1 MAMSKSE
8 AVVTSGSESVLKPG
22 SLSVKRF
29 LNYLKGDRVI
39 WIITLLMLAFSL
51 VTVFSFVPVL
61 VKVEGGTPFKY
72 LFKHFIYIL
81 ISFAAMFWIHRQDSK
96 YFSQVS
102 KFALILG
109 IGLLLLTLLLPNE
122 VNNAKRWIRVPFIG
136 LTFQASDFA
145 KLALVVYLSKQLVK
159 RKDQFKDWKEGF
171 VPIVLPIVIVCGLIV
186 KDNFSTAGIVF
197 MLAIGLLFLGRFP
210 FSRIMAIF
218 AMAIGGLFLI
228 VLIHKAVPD
237 LNLLPRYTTWEN
249 RILNRMDT
257 ESNVVD
263 NAQAVNAQLAIY
275 NGKIFGQGV
284 GDGKLKEYLP
294 EAYADFYYSSFVEE
308 FGSLSAIVL
317 TMAYL
322 ILLFRIFRIGLKAEN
337 LFETYFCIGIGM
349 LLITQASVNMLV
361 CTGVFPVTGQNMP
374 LLAMGGSAMI
384 MTCMA
389 IGMVQSIAAKQEKGT
404 PKTKEESGDNELI
417 NEDE

>member
-1 MAMSKSE
+1 MSNSE
-8 AVVTSGSESVLKPG
+8 TVVTSGSETMLKPG

-81 ISFAAMFWIHRQDSK
+81 ISFAAMFWVHRQDPK

-145 KLALVVYLSKQLVK
+145 KLALIIYLSRQLVK

-171 VPIVLPIVIVCGLIV
+171 VPIVLPIVLVCGLIV

-210 FSRIMAIF
+210 FSRILAIF
-218 AMAIGGLFLI
+218 GMAIGGLFLI
-228 VLIHKAVPD
+228 VLLHKAVPD

-404 PKTKEESGDNELI
+404 KKTEEESGDNQLI